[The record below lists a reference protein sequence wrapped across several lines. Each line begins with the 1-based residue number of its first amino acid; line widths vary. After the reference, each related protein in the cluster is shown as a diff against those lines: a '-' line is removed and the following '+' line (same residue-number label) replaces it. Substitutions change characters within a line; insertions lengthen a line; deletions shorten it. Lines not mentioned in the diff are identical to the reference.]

1 MTKRIFHSICLVA
14 ISIFLVS
21 IFLLMIVLFDYFS
34 DVQKRQLR
42 TQTALAAQGVS
53 ENGSAYFEGLDVS
66 DCRITWIAADGTV
79 LFDTSSD
86 SSQMENHLK
95 REEIQ
100 EASVSGMGESSRYS
114 VTLMERSLYCA
125 KLLPDGT
132 FLRLAVSQN
141 TLLTLI
147 LGMTQP
153 ILVIFLASV
162 VFAFFLA
169 SRLSKRIVKPLN
181 ELNLEEPLKN
191 EEYDEL
197 SPLLR
202 RIDAQQRQIRRQ
214 SEELRQKQREFET
227 VTQEMSEG
235 IVLLNAHLTI
245 LSINPA
251 AARLFG
257 TDATCVGGHILSV
270 CRNQELQEL
279 LNDAAKGNS
288 AETHVTLGEEK
299 YQLNAGPVIAH
310 GEVSGIVL
318 LLLNVTQKDKAE
330 QLRREFSANV
340 SHELKTPL
348 HTISGCAELLSDGL
362 VKPEDVA
369 RFSTQIYAEAQRM
382 IALISD
388 ILRISELDEGNPGG
402 KHEPVDLYELAKET
416 LADLSEKAAKA
427 EVTLELTGESAYVT
441 GIPQL
446 MQSIVHNLCDNA
458 VKYNRRHGRVTVD
471 VSKNPGTVCL
481 TVTDTGIG
489 IPKMHQER
497 IFERFYRVDKSRSK
511 EVGGTGLGLSIVK
524 HAAKLHNA
532 EIRLQSVPEE
542 GTTISVC
549 FPV

>member
-1 MTKRIFHSICLVA
+1 MTKRIFRSICLVA

-340 SHELKTPL
+340 SHELKTVFL
-348 HTISGCAELLSDGL
+348 RRFTR
-362 VKPEDVA
+362 KP
-369 RFSTQIYAEAQRM
+369 
-382 IALISD
+382 
-388 ILRISELDEGNPGG
+388 
-402 KHEPVDLYELAKET
+402 
-416 LADLSEKAAKA
+416 
-427 EVTLELTGESAYVT
+427 SA
-441 GIPQL
+441 
-446 MQSIVHNLCDNA
+446 
-458 VKYNRRHGRVTVD
+458 
-471 VSKNPGTVCL
+471 
-481 TVTDTGIG
+481 
-489 IPKMHQER
+489 
-497 IFERFYRVDKSRSK
+497 
-511 EVGGTGLGLSIVK
+511 
-524 HAAKLHNA
+524 
-532 EIRLQSVPEE
+532 
-542 GTTISVC
+542 
-549 FPV
+549 